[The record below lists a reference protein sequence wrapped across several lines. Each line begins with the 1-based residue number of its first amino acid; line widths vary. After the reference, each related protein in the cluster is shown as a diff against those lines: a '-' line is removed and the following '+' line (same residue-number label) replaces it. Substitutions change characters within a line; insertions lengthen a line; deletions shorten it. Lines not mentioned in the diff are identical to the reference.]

1 MKARPTT
8 EVMIASNLS
17 DLHGRLN
24 RLMELLSLNHAVV
37 EPTERER
44 ERFTRVL
51 EAMAMV
57 RAANALTMVRI
68 NKRS

>member
-1 MKARPTT
+1 MKTRPCT

-17 DLHGRLN
+17 DLHGRLS
-24 RLMELLSLNHAVV
+24 RLMELLSLNHAIV
-37 EPTERER
+37 EPTHREK

-57 RAANALTMVRI
+57 RAANALTKVSVRG
-68 NKRS
+68 